1 MHRIPGRGNDKYKGE
16 DENEQLYTRKDQRN
30 GNFADGGTT
39 DGSRGWHRRGY
50 RGRLLSD
57 FFDQVRGQYYF
68 THERVAF
75 VSGWGTNSFS
85 IKYSAIKGIKKSF
98 IGPFLPF
105 GVTVTA
111 ETEDGKTK
119 KYKFSLLGR
128 AKWIDFLSNKS
139 GISVG

>member
-1 MHRIPGRGNDKYKGE
+1 MSSYTPEKIKGMETLLMEAQLMDPE
-16 DENEQLYTRKDQRN
+16 DGIEEVT
-30 GNFADGGTT
+30 GG
-39 DGSRGWHRRGY
+39 DY
-50 RGRLLSD
+50 YPI
-57 FFDQVRGQYYF
+57 FFDQVRGNYYF

-139 GISVG
+139 GVSVH